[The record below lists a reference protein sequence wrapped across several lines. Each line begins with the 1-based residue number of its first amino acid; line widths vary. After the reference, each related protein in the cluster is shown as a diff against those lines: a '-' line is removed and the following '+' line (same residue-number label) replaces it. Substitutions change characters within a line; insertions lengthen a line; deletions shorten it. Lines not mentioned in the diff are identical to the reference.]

1 MDIQAYIS
9 SGKLELFVLGDLNET
24 EQQEVLAMAKKYPEI
39 NQEILA
45 IEDAMLS
52 IDQASAVNPSP
63 KLKNKIFDTL
73 ESENKAPISVS
84 PESEA
89 SPEKLRDIRDIKGV
103 PASNPWKTFA
113 VAASVVAVISVS
125 TAIYYANQYFDVEER
140 FAIALQQNAVLAE
153 EVQANQ
159 VELKELNS
167 GMDRFITGDFE
178 KILMKGEGLP
188 MQEDAAVDV
197 FWDKES
203 KEVLLS
209 VNQLASLDPNNDY
222 QLWAIGEEGPVGIG
236 LVDPGKILDLQV
248 MDIASGA
255 QAFAITIEPKGG
267 SESPTLEKLV
277 VLGEVS

>member
-24 EQQEVLAMAKKYPEI
+24 EQQEVLSMAKKYPEI
-39 NQEILA
+39 NQEIIA
-45 IEDAMLS
+45 IEDAMLA
-52 IDQASAVNPSP
+52 IDQASAVSPSP
-63 KLKNKIFDTL
+63 KLKDKIFDTL
-73 ESENKAPISVS
+73 ELEDKAPIPIKPQADASLDKLK
-84 PESEA
+84 ES
-89 SPEKLRDIRDIKGV
+89 KDV
-103 PASNPWKTFA
+103 QASNHWKTFA
-113 VAASVVAVISVS
+113 VAASVVAVISVG
-125 TAIYYANQYFDVEER
+125 TAIYYANQYFDVEQR
-140 FAIALQQNAVLAE
+140 FAIAMEQNAVLAE
-153 EVQANQ
+153 EMQTNQ
-159 VELKELNS
+159 VQLKELNS
-167 GMDRFITGDFE
+167 GMERFITGDFE

-197 FWDKES
+197 FWDQNS

-236 LVDPGKILDLQV
+236 LVDPEKILDLQV

>member
-1 MDIQAYIS
+1 VDIQAYIS

-39 NQEILA
+39 NQEIIA
-45 IEDAMLS
+45 IEDAMLA
-52 IDQASAVNPSP
+52 IDQASAVSPSP
-63 KLKNKIFDTL
+63 KLKKEIFDTL
-73 ESENKAPISVS
+73 ESEDRPPIPLS
-84 PESEA
+84 PEE
-89 SPEKLRDIRDIKGV
+89 EKVVAEKANIKV
-103 PASNPWKTFA
+103 VSTSNPWKTFA
-113 VAASVVAVISVS
+113 VAASVVAVISVG
-125 TAIYYANQYFDVEER
+125 AAVYYANQYFDVEQR
-140 FAIALQQNAVLAE
+140 FAIAMQQNAVLAE
-153 EVQANQ
+153 EMQTSQ
-159 VELKELNS
+159 VKLKELNS
-167 GMDRFITGDFE
+167 GMERFITGDFE

-197 FWDKES
+197 FWDQNS

-236 LVDPGKILDLQV
+236 LVDPEKILDLQV

>member
-1 MDIQAYIS
+1 MDIKAYIS

-24 EQQEVLAMAKKYPEI
+24 EQQEVLSMAKKYPEI
-39 NQEILA
+39 NQEIIA
-45 IEDAMLS
+45 IEDAMLA
-52 IDQASAVNPSP
+52 IDQASAVKPSP
-63 KLKNKIFDTL
+63 KLKNKIFATL
-73 ESENKAPISVS
+73 ESEEKNPFSVS
-84 PESEA
+84 SETEA
-89 SPEKLRDIRDIKGV
+89 SPEKLKNKQV
-103 PASNPWKTFA
+103 PVANPWKTFA
-113 VAASVVAVISVS
+113 VAASVVAVISVGM
-125 TAIYYANQYFDVEER
+125 AIYYANQYFDVEQR

-153 EVQANQ
+153 EMQTNQ
-159 VELKELNS
+159 VQLKELNS
-167 GMDRFITGDFE
+167 GMERFITGDFE

-197 FWDKES
+197 FWDQNS

-236 LVDPGKILDLQV
+236 LVDPEKILDLQV

>member
-39 NQEILA
+39 NQEIIA
-45 IEDAMLS
+45 IEDAMLA
-52 IDQASAVNPSP
+52 IDQASAVSPSP
-63 KLKNKIFDTL
+63 KLKKEIFDTL
-73 ESENKAPISVS
+73 ESEDRPPIPLS
-84 PESEA
+84 PEE
-89 SPEKLRDIRDIKGV
+89 EKVVAEKANIKV
-103 PASNPWKTFA
+103 VSTSNPWKTFA
-113 VAASVVAVISVS
+113 VAASVVAVISVG
-125 TAIYYANQYFDVEER
+125 AAVYYANQYFDVEQR
-140 FAIALQQNAVLAE
+140 FAIAMQQNAVLAE
-153 EVQANQ
+153 EMQTSQ
-159 VELKELNS
+159 VKLKELNS
-167 GMDRFITGDFE
+167 GMERFITGDFE

-197 FWDKES
+197 FWDQNS

-236 LVDPGKILDLQV
+236 LVDPEKILDLQV

>member
-45 IEDAMLS
+45 IEDAMLA
-52 IDQASAVNPSP
+52 IDQASAVSPSP
-63 KLKNKIFDTL
+63 KLKDKIFDTL
-73 ESENKAPISVS
+73 ESEDKAPIPLSSEEAKASSEKASNIKAVS
-84 PESEA
+84 T
-89 SPEKLRDIRDIKGV
+89 
-103 PASNPWKTFA
+103 SNPWKTFA

-125 TAIYYANQYFDVEER
+125 TAIYYANQYFAVEQR

-153 EVQANQ
+153 EMQTNQ
-159 VELKELNS
+159 VQLKELNS
-167 GMDRFITGDFE
+167 GMEKFISGDFE
-178 KILMKGEGLP
+178 KILMKGEDFP
-188 MQEDAAVDV
+188 MQKDAAVDV
-197 FWDKES
+197 FWDKDS

-209 VNQLASLDPNNDY
+209 VNQLASLDPTNDY
-222 QLWAIGEEGPVGIG
+222 QLWAIGEEGPIGIG
-236 LVDPGKILDLQV
+236 LVDPGKKFDLQI
-248 MDIASGA
+248 MDIASDA